1 MRLTALILSLLLFAA
16 TLVESF
22 HRHDDGD
29 DHTDCPICVVALHH
43 SADTG
48 LPSPILLPLP
58 EIHPTLFREFIPKS
72 VVVRTCYAPGNR
84 APPC

>member
-22 HRHDDGD
+22 HHHDDGD
-29 DHTDCPICVVALHH
+29 DHADCPICVVALHH
-43 SADTG
+43 SADSG
-48 LPSPILLPLP
+48 LPSPIAISLP
-58 EIHPTLFREFIPKS
+58 EIHPTIFPTFVLQS
-72 VVVRTCYAPGNR
+72 VTVRTCYAPGNR